1 MATTIPTNQARF
13 QSAEIE
19 AVTGGNLSGPSWESV
34 TGIVTDSRAVA
45 SGNLFVALR
54 GEHFDAHDFVE
65 RAAGA
70 GATVVMVDRGTQLPD
85 HISAIHVDDTLR
97 ALGDLA
103 HAHRSAWSGTVIGI
117 TGSVGKT
124 TTKDLAASA
133 LDATGRKVLKT
144 AGNLNNRIGVPMTIL
159 QLDPS
164 FDTAVIEMGSSEPGE
179 IARLTEIVAPDVG
192 VVTRATLAHTEGLG
206 SVEAV
211 ADEKMALIRAL
222 GPDGIAVTYGD
233 DGALKKRAAVVA
245 ARRKLFYGRAAEND
259 VRVLD
264 WKMDRNRTQA
274 SLQVRGEETEVTLQ
288 LLGEGAVL
296 NAAAALAIVFGLQL
310 SLEDAVRGMAT
321 LEPSPGRLYPR
332 QGPGTRLI
340 IDDTYN
346 ANPASVEVAVTTA
359 RAIADQRSA
368 PLVVVL
374 GDMKELGAQS
384 TAAHRKV
391 GELVADADVF
401 LFIGCG
407 DAMHEGVDVANARG
421 TDTLWFEDAADCRQ
435 FSERLPLNAVV
446 LVKGSRSMEMERTIA
461 SMLEEEGGR

>member
-1 MATTIPTNQARF
+1 MATAIPTNEARF
-13 QSAEIE
+13 QSAEI
-19 AVTGGNLSGPSWESV
+19 AAMTGGNLSGPSWESV

-45 SGNLFVALR
+45 NGNLFVALR

-70 GATVVMVDRGTQLPD
+70 GATVVMVERGTQLPD

-264 WKMDRNRTQA
+264 WKMDRSRTQA

-296 NAAAALAIVFGLQL
+296 NAAAALAIVFGLEL

-384 TAAHRKV
+384 TEAHRKV

-421 TDTLWFEDAADCRQ
+421 TDTLWFEDAADCWQ

>member
-1 MATTIPTNQARF
+1 MATAIPSNEASF
-13 QSAEIE
+13 QSAQIA
-19 AVTGGNLSGPSWESV
+19 AVTGGNLSGPPWESV
-34 TGIVTDSRAVA
+34 AGVVTDSRAVA
-45 SGNLFVALR
+45 DGNLFVALR

-65 RAAGA
+65 QAAGA
-70 GATVVMVDRGTQLPD
+70 GATAVMVARGTTLPD
-85 HISAIHVDDTLR
+85 HISAVHVDDTLR

-103 HAHRSAWSGTVIGI
+103 HAHRNAWTGTVIGI

-124 TTKDLAASA
+124 TTKDLAAAA

-159 QLDPS
+159 QLGPS

-179 IARLTEIVAPDVG
+179 IARLAEIAAPDVG

-211 ADEKMALIRAL
+211 ADEKMALLRAL

-233 DGALKKRAAVVA
+233 DSALKKRAAVVM

-264 WKMDRNRTQA
+264 WKIDQSHTQA
-274 SLQVRGEETEVTLQ
+274 SLQVRGQATEVILQ

-296 NAAAALAIVFGLQL
+296 NAAAALATVFGLEL

-321 LEPSPGRLYPR
+321 LEPSPGRLHPR
-332 QGPGTRLI
+332 SGAGTRLV

-346 ANPASVEVAVTTA
+346 ANPASVEVAVATA
-359 RAIADQRSA
+359 RAVADQRGA

-374 GDMKELGAQS
+374 GDMKELGARS
-384 TAAHRKV
+384 AEAHRKV
-391 GELVADADVF
+391 GELVADADAF

-407 DAMHEGVDVANARG
+407 DAMHESVDVANARG
-421 TDTLWFEDAADCRQ
+421 IDTLWFEDAADCSQ
-435 FSERLPLNAVV
+435 LSDRLPLNAVV
-446 LVKGSRSMEMERTIA
+446 LVKGSRSMEMERAIA
-461 SMLEEEGGR
+461 PMLEEEDRR

>member
-1 MATTIPTNQARF
+1 MATAIPPNEASFR
-13 QSAEIE
+13 SAQVA
-19 AVTGGNLSGPSWESV
+19 AVTGGELSGPSWESV
-34 TGIVTDSRAVA
+34 SGVVTDSRAVA
-45 SGNLFVALR
+45 NGNLFVALR

-65 RAAGA
+65 GAAEA
-70 GATVVMVDRGTQLPD
+70 GATAVMVERGMTLPD

-117 TGSVGKT
+117 TGSAGKT
-124 TTKDLAASA
+124 TTKDLTAAA
-133 LDATGRKVLKT
+133 LGANGRNVLKT

-159 QLDPS
+159 QLSPS
-164 FDTAVIEMGSSEPGE
+164 FDTAVIEMGSSQPGE
-179 IARLTEIVAPDVG
+179 IARLAEVATPDVG

-211 ADEKMALIRAL
+211 ADEKMALLRAL
-222 GPDGIAVTYGD
+222 GPDGVAVTYGD
-233 DGALKKRAAVVA
+233 DDALKKRAAVVE

-264 WKMDRNRTQA
+264 WELDQSRTRA
-274 SLQVRGEETEVTLQ
+274 SLQVRGQATEVSLQ

-296 NAAAALAIVFGLQL
+296 NAAAALSTVFGLEL
-310 SLEDAVRGMAT
+310 SVEDAVRGMAT
-321 LEPSPGRLYPR
+321 LEPSPGRLHPR
-332 QGPGTRLI
+332 SGAGERLI

-346 ANPASVEVAVTTA
+346 ANPASVEVAVATA
-359 RAIADQRSA
+359 RAVADQRGA

-374 GDMKELGAQS
+374 GDMKELGARS
-384 TAAHRKV
+384 TEAHRRV

-407 DAMHEGVDVANARG
+407 DAMHEGVDTANARG
-421 TDTLWFEDAADCRQ
+421 TDTLWFEDATDCSQ
-435 FSERLPLNAVV
+435 LSDRLPLNAVV
-446 LVKGSRSMEMERTIA
+446 LVKGSRSMEMERAIPP
-461 SMLEEEGGR
+461 MLEEAGQR

>member
-1 MATTIPTNQARF
+1 MATAIPPNAASFR
-13 QSAEIE
+13 SAQVA
-19 AVTGGNLSGPSWESV
+19 AVTGGKLSGPSWESV
-34 TGIVTDSRAVA
+34 SGVVTDTRAVA
-45 SGNLFVALR
+45 DGNLFVALR

-65 RAAGA
+65 RAAEA
-70 GATVVMVDRGTQLPD
+70 GATAVLVERETTLPG

-124 TTKDLAASA
+124 TTKDLTAAA
-133 LDATGRKVLKT
+133 LGANGRNVLKT

-159 QLDPS
+159 QLSPS

-179 IARLTEIVAPDVG
+179 IARLAEIAAPDVG
-192 VVTRATLAHTEGLG
+192 VVTGATLAHTEGLG

-211 ADEKMALIRAL
+211 ADEKMALLRAL
-222 GPDGIAVTYGD
+222 GSDGIAVTYGD
-233 DGALKKRAAVVA
+233 DSALKKRAAVVA
-245 ARRKLFYGRAAEND
+245 VRRKLFYGRAAEND

-264 WKMDRNRTQA
+264 WEVDQSRTRA
-274 SLQVRGEETEVTLQ
+274 SLKVRGQATEVTLQ

-296 NAAAALAIVFGLQL
+296 NAAAALATVFGLDL
-310 SLEDAVRGMAT
+310 SVEEAVRGMAT
-321 LEPSPGRLYPR
+321 VEPSPGRLHPR
-332 QGPGTRLI
+332 RGAGERLI

-346 ANPASVEVAVTTA
+346 ANPASVEVAVATA
-359 RAIADQRSA
+359 RAVANHRGV

-384 TAAHRKV
+384 PEAHRRV
-391 GELVADADVF
+391 GELLADADVF

-407 DAMHEGVDVANARG
+407 EAMHEAVDVANARG
-421 TDTLWFEDAADCRQ
+421 TDTLWFEDAAD
-435 FSERLPLNAVV
+435 FSQLWGRLPLNAVV
-446 LVKGSRSMEMERTIA
+446 LVKGSRSMGMEHAVTL
-461 SMLEEEGGR
+461 MLEEDGRR